1 MWVVYFTKY
10 VVPLRM
16 ADVIIDVKPALVT
29 DPPLKKNVDE
39 IPIYVLIFMLFM
51 ASSYYTGFF
60 PQHTSKLILE
70 QPIARHILGYSI
82 LVTSIA
88 GMKPNEKTPSIL
100 GISAISYMWCYLM
113 SRQGPI
119 SFSTTVLLLVI
130 AHLLNRDSDKMIFVV
145 LRRGCLS
152 VNCIIV
158 LWNVY
163 QTF

>member
-1 MWVVYFTKY
+1 MSDVV
-10 VVPLRM
+10 
-16 ADVIIDVKPALVT
+16 IDVKPAVLA
-29 DPPLKKNVDE
+29 DQPQKRHVDE

-88 GMKPNEKTPSIL
+88 GMKPNEKTLSIL
-100 GISAISYMWCYLM
+100 GISGIAYIWCYLM

-119 SFSTTVLLLVI
+119 SFSITVLLLVI
-130 AHLLNRDSDKMIFVV
+130 AHLLNRDSDTIIFVI
-145 LRRGCLS
+145 LRRFCLGI
-152 VNCIIV
+152 NCVIV
-158 LWNVY
+158 VWNIY
-163 QTF
+163 EQF